1 MNLLNWLLS
10 EIKWGTLRGAK
21 GPISE
26 DRSRL
31 VREGK
36 PASGLVFETEESVK
50 SCRAS
55 LRGLGL
61 PMGLGY
67 RPV

>member
-1 MNLLNWLLS
+1 MGNS
-10 EIKWGTLRGAK
+10 ERSERADIRGQEQI
-21 GPISE
+21 G
-26 DRSRL
+26 
-31 VREGK
+31 EGGE